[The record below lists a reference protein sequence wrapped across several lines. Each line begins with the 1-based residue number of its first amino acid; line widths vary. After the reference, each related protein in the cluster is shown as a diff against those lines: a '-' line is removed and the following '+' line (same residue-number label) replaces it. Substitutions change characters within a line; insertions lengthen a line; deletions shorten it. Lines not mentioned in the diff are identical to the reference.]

1 MKIIDKLIFWFRL
14 KFFYFCIS
22 NFNFFY
28 KKKIK
33 YNYDFKKLI
42 KILNDKKIL
51 LLGNA
56 PINQNNINF
65 DQFDI
70 IIRINILPKQT
81 KVNSH
86 SRTDILMMLGSGGTH
101 WVLEK
106 NIIKIWLEYS
116 NSFYTNY
123 ARGEIYHYPKNW
135 EESLTKKL
143 HAVPSA
149 GVRCIDFLTKI
160 LSNPKISIYGF
171 TFSEDNWYDKLVGQ
185 VKSSIKHNYTEEKKY
200 FYEII
205 KKNENINIFFVK

>member
-1 MKIIDKLIFWFRL
+1 MNGKLENYWAQKRIFRCSSLMKIIDKLIFWFRL

-22 NFNFFY
+22 NLNFFY

-86 SRTDILMMLGSGGTH
+86 SRTDILMMIGSGGTH

-123 ARGEIYHYPKNW
+123 AREFI
-135 EESLTKKL
+135 
-143 HAVPSA
+143 
-149 GVRCIDFLTKI
+149 II
-160 LSNPKISIYGF
+160 PKIGR
-171 TFSEDNWYDKLVGQ
+171 KV
-185 VKSSIKHNYTEEKKY
+185 
-200 FYEII
+200 
-205 KKNENINIFFVK
+205 

>member
-1 MKIIDKLIFWFRL
+1 M
-14 KFFYFCIS
+14 
-22 NFNFFY
+22 NFFY
-28 KKKIK
+28 KKKIR
-33 YNYDFKKLI
+33 YNYDFKELI

-70 IIRINILPKQT
+70 IIRINILPKQK
-81 KVNSH
+81 KVNSY

-106 NIIKIWLEYS
+106 KIIKIWLEYS

-123 ARGEIYHYPKNW
+123 ARGEIYHYPKIW
-135 EESLTKKL
+135 EESLTKRL
-143 HAVPSA
+143 NAVPSA

-171 TFSEDNWYDKLVGQ
+171 TFSQDNWYDKLIGQ
-185 VKSSIKHNYTEEKKY
+185 GINLHKHNYAEEKKY